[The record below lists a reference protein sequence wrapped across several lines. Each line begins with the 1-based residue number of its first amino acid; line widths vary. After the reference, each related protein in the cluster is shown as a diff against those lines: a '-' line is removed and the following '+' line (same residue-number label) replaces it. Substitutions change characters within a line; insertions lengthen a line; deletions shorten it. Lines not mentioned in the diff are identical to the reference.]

1 MLKREGHI
9 ARLIFLHIQGLA
21 DEIQEKELTE
31 WRAESSRHEVLFQRM
46 LSGEHI
52 EKSLSRFVKT
62 EEESASGWRVLQEE
76 MKKRRGMEPVKR
88 VKWFYRVACAIILLL
103 SVGGLALYYAG
114 DKSGSGNEVALANN
128 DFTQPGSRA
137 ILILPDGSK
146 VDLENENSRHEL
158 VKTNESLSVSDESL
172 TYGNIL
178 ERDTAEIYHTL
189 VIPRGGEY
197 VLTLSDS
204 TVVYLN
210 ADSRLT
216 YPVNFKG
223 DKRKVL
229 LAGEAYF
236 QVKRDEKKPFVVE
249 AQQME
254 ILVLGTTFGVRAYED
269 EKEIQTTLESGKV
282 LVSAGGHKVNLVP
295 NEQARFDKS
304 KSVLSVEDVDI
315 DLYLAWKD
323 GRLMY
328 DNCPL
333 EKILND
339 LGRWYAFDVFYSRE
353 EARSYQFSVNMKK
366 HEVFTRVLELIE
378 KTGDI
383 QFEIKGKT
391 VIVK

>member
-1 MLKREGHI
+1 M
-9 ARLIFLHIQGLA
+9 
-21 DEIQEKELTE
+21 
-31 WRAESSRHEVLFQRM
+31 
-46 LSGEHI
+46 
-52 EKSLSRFVKT
+52 
-62 EEESASGWRVLQEE
+62 
-76 MKKRRGMEPVKR
+76 
-88 VKWFYRVACAIILLL
+88 
-103 SVGGLALYYAG
+103 
-114 DKSGSGNEVALANN
+114 
-128 DFTQPGSRA
+128 
-137 ILILPDGSK
+137 
-146 VDLENENSRHEL
+146 
-158 VKTNESLSVSDESL
+158 
-172 TYGNIL
+172 
-178 ERDTAEIYHTL
+178 
-189 VIPRGGEY
+189 
-197 VLTLSDS
+197 
-204 TVVYLN
+204 
-210 ADSRLT
+210 
-216 YPVNFKG
+216 
-223 DKRKVL
+223 
-229 LAGEAYF
+229 
-236 QVKRDEKKPFVVE
+236 VE

-282 LVSAGGHKVNLVP
+282 LVSAGGYKVNLVP

-383 QFEIKGKT
+383 KFEIKGKT

>member
-1 MLKREGHI
+1 M
-9 ARLIFLHIQGLA
+9 
-21 DEIQEKELTE
+21 
-31 WRAESSRHEVLFQRM
+31 
-46 LSGEHI
+46 
-52 EKSLSRFVKT
+52 
-62 EEESASGWRVLQEE
+62 
-76 MKKRRGMEPVKR
+76 
-88 VKWFYRVACAIILLL
+88 
-103 SVGGLALYYAG
+103 
-114 DKSGSGNEVALANN
+114 
-128 DFTQPGSRA
+128 
-137 ILILPDGSK
+137 
-146 VDLENENSRHEL
+146 
-158 VKTNESLSVSDESL
+158 
-172 TYGNIL
+172 
-178 ERDTAEIYHTL
+178 
-189 VIPRGGEY
+189 
-197 VLTLSDS
+197 
-204 TVVYLN
+204 
-210 ADSRLT
+210 
-216 YPVNFKG
+216 
-223 DKRKVL
+223 
-229 LAGEAYF
+229 
-236 QVKRDEKKPFVVE
+236 
-249 AQQME
+249 
-254 ILVLGTTFGVRAYED
+254 LGTTFGVRAYED